1 MAAVISRNDPAFDEA
16 LLDRASVAFG
26 VFDGVHEGHRFIIGE
41 AVNTAREE
49 GRASAVIT
57 FDIDPD
63 EVFAADRLK
72 KLMTNE
78 ARIAKL
84 AELDVDAVVVLPFSR
99 EFAAQSPEDFLD
111 ACFGVGVPSHIHIGS
126 DFHFG
131 RKAAGNVES
140 LRVWGAER
148 GMEVHGH
155 ELVAEGGRPVTA
167 TRIRGL
173 LSEGQARE
181 AADLLGRPYE
191 LSGLVR
197 PGRGEGRDFGFATAN
212 LEVPPEL
219 LAIGEGVYACYAVVD
234 GVRYKAA
241 VNVGIPATFADTAK
255 ENIEVHILDFDQDI
269 YGHGTF
275 AAGIVAASAALA
287 ASAAAAFGASL
298 AVLPAVMRRASA
310 RAASPKG
317 VGWVMFGAT
326 MSPSGTG
333 QPAASA
339 AAATA
344 WGAVVATMTGM
355 PAPRMWAACSPMR
368 GESPATMTAMS
379 SAP

>member
-49 GRASAVIT
+49 G
-57 FDIDPD
+57 PD

-99 EFAAQSPEDFLD
+99 EFAAQSPEDFLN
-111 ACFGVGVPSHIHIGS
+111 ACFGGGVPSHIHIGS

-173 LSEGQARE
+173 LSEGRA
-181 AADLLGRPYE
+181 
-191 LSGLVR
+191 
-197 PGRGEGRDFGFATAN
+197 RGEGRDFGFATAN
-212 LEVPPEL
+212 LEVPPML
-219 LAIGEGVYACYAVVD
+219 LAVGEGVYACYAVVE
-234 GVRYKAA
+234 GARYKAA
-241 VNVGIPATFADTAK
+241 VNVGVPATFADTAK
-255 ENIEVHILDFDQDI
+255 ENIEVHLLDFDENIYGQDI
-269 YGHGTF
+269 EVEF
-275 AAGIVAASAALA
+275 IEWL
-287 ASAAAAFGASL
+287 
-298 AVLPAVMRRASA
+298 R
-310 RAASPKG
+310 
-317 VGWVMFGAT
+317 
-326 MSPSGTG
+326 
-333 QPAASA
+333 
-339 AAATA
+339 
-344 WGAVVATMTGM
+344 
-355 PAPRMWAACSPMR
+355 PMR
-368 GESPATMTAMS
+368 AFESTDELIATVQSNIAWVRENL
-379 SAP
+379 

>member
-111 ACFGVGVPSHIHIGS
+111 ACFGGGVPSHIHIGS

-155 ELVAEGGRPVTA
+155 ELLSEGGRPVTA

-173 LSEGQARE
+173 LSEGRA
-181 AADLLGRPYE
+181 
-191 LSGLVR
+191 
-197 PGRGEGRDFGFATAN
+197 GEGRDFGFATAN
-212 LEVPPEL
+212 LEVPPML
-219 LAIGEGVYACYAVVD
+219 LAVGEGVYACYAVVE
-234 GVRYKAA
+234 GARYKAA
-241 VNVGIPATFADTAK
+241 VNVGVPATFADTAK
-255 ENIEVHILDFDQDI
+255 ENIEVHLLDFDEDI
-269 YGHGTF
+269 YGQDIEVEF
-275 AAGIVAASAALA
+275 IEWL
-287 ASAAAAFGASL
+287 
-298 AVLPAVMRRASA
+298 R
-310 RAASPKG
+310 
-317 VGWVMFGAT
+317 
-326 MSPSGTG
+326 
-333 QPAASA
+333 
-339 AAATA
+339 
-344 WGAVVATMTGM
+344 
-355 PAPRMWAACSPMR
+355 PMR
-368 GESPATMTAMS
+368 AFESTDELIATVQSNIAWVRENL
-379 SAP
+379 

>member
-78 ARIAKL
+78 VRIAKL

-99 EFAAQSPEDFLD
+99 EFAAQSPEDFLN
-111 ACFGVGVPSHIHIGS
+111 ACFGGGVPSHIHIGS

-131 RKAAGNVES
+131 RKASGNVES

-173 LSEGQARE
+173 LAEGEVRP
-181 AADLLGRPYE
+181 AAELLGRPYSVE
-191 LSGLVR
+191 GTVR

-212 LEVPPEL
+212 LEVAPML
-219 LAIGEGVYACYAVVD
+219 LAVGEGVYASYAVVD
-234 GVRYKAA
+234 GARYKAA
-241 VNVGIPATFADTAK
+241 VNVGVAATFADSSTA
-255 ENIEVHILDFDQDI
+255 NIEVHLLDFDADI
-269 YGHGTF
+269 YG
-275 AAGIVAASAALA
+275 
-287 ASAAAAFGASL
+287 
-298 AVLPAVMRRASA
+298 
-310 RAASPKG
+310 
-317 VGWVMFGAT
+317 
-326 MSPSGTG
+326 
-333 QPAASA
+333 QPIEVQFIE
-339 AAATA
+339 
-344 WGAVVATMTGM
+344 WL
-355 PAPRMWAACSPMR
+355 RPMR
-368 GESPATMTAMS
+368 TFDTLEELIATVKGNIAWVRENL
-379 SAP
+379 

>member
-1 MAAVISRNDPAFDEA
+1 MAVVISRNDPAFDEA

-99 EFAAQSPEDFLD
+99 EFAAQSPEDFLN
-111 ACFGVGVPSHIHIGS
+111 ACFGGGVPSHIHIGS

-173 LSEGQARE
+173 LSEGRPRE

-197 PGRGEGRDFGFATAN
+197 PGRGEGRDFG
-212 LEVPPEL
+212 
-219 LAIGEGVYACYAVVD
+219 YACYVIVNGA
-234 GVRYKAA
+234 RYKAA

-255 ENIEVHILDFDQDI
+255 ENIEVHILDFNEDI
-269 YGHGTF
+269 YGQDIEVEF
-275 AAGIVAASAALA
+275 IEWL
-287 ASAAAAFGASL
+287 
-298 AVLPAVMRRASA
+298 R
-310 RAASPKG
+310 
-317 VGWVMFGAT
+317 
-326 MSPSGTG
+326 
-333 QPAASA
+333 
-339 AAATA
+339 
-344 WGAVVATMTGM
+344 
-355 PAPRMWAACSPMR
+355 PMR
-368 GESPATMTAMS
+368 TFESTDELIATVMGNIAWVRENL
-379 SAP
+379 

>member
-1 MAAVISRNDPAFDEA
+1 M
-16 LLDRASVAFG
+16 AFG

-111 ACFGVGVPSHIHIGS
+111 ACFGGGVPSHIHIGS

-167 TRIRGL
+167 TRIRGCWPRA
-173 LSEGQARE
+173 GPAE
-181 AADLLGRPYE
+181 ANRLLGAP
-191 LSGLVR
+191 VR
-197 PGRGEGRDFGFATAN
+197 ADGHGGAGPRRGPRLRLPHREFGRASQLRRRR
-212 LEVPPEL
+212 
-219 LAIGEGVYACYAVVD
+219 GVYACYAQVE
-234 GVRYKAA
+234 GARYKAA
-241 VNVGIPATFADTAK
+241 VNVGVPATFADTAK
-255 ENIEVHILDFDQDI
+255 ENIEVHLLDFNENIYGQDI
-269 YGHGTF
+269 EVEF
-275 AAGIVAASAALA
+275 IEWL
-287 ASAAAAFGASL
+287 
-298 AVLPAVMRRASA
+298 R
-310 RAASPKG
+310 
-317 VGWVMFGAT
+317 
-326 MSPSGTG
+326 
-333 QPAASA
+333 
-339 AAATA
+339 
-344 WGAVVATMTGM
+344 
-355 PAPRMWAACSPMR
+355 PMR
-368 GESPATMTAMS
+368 AFESTDELIATVQSNIAWVRENL
-379 SAP
+379 

>member
-1 MAAVISRNDPAFDEA
+1 MAAVIPRNDLAFDEA

-99 EFAAQSPEDFLD
+99 EFAAQSPEDFLN
-111 ACFGVGVPSHIHIGS
+111 ACFGGGVPSHIHIGS

-131 RKAAGNVES
+131 RKASGNVES

-148 GMEVHGH
+148 MEVHGH

-173 LSEGQARE
+173 LSEGRARE

-197 PGRGEGRDFGFATAN
+197 PGRGEGRDFGFATAK
-212 LEVPPEL
+212 LEVPPML
-219 LAIGEGVYACYAVVD
+219 LAVGEGVYACYAVVN
-234 GVRYKAA
+234 GARYKAA
-241 VNVGIPATFADTAK
+241 VNVGVPATFADTAK
-255 ENIEVHILDFDQDI
+255 ENEKLRE
-269 YGHGTF
+269 
-275 AAGIVAASAALA
+275 ALA
-287 ASAAAAFGASL
+287 QADAGNQETQALVDAVLTAVVLEHGERAMDPDAPETALGWRL
-298 AVLPAVMRRASA
+298 AVPFFSVKEMREKYEIHA
-310 RAASPKG
+310 R
-317 VGWVMFGAT
+317 
-326 MSPSGTG
+326 
-333 QPAASA
+333 
-339 AAATA
+339 
-344 WGAVVATMTGM
+344 
-355 PAPRMWAACSPMR
+355 R
-368 GESPATMTAMS
+368 GEDGKYILGVMERRSDL
-379 SAP
+379 

>member
-1 MAAVISRNDPAFDEA
+1 MAVVISRNDPAFDEA

-99 EFAAQSPEDFLD
+99 EFAAQSPEDFLN
-111 ACFGVGVPSHIHIGS
+111 ACFGGGVPSHIHIGS

-131 RKAAGNVES
+131 KKAAGSVADLEQ
-140 LRVWGAER
+140 WGAAR
-148 GMEVHGH
+148 GMTVHGH
-155 ELVAEGGRPVTA
+155 ELLAEGGRPVTA

-173 LSEGQARE
+173 LAEGEVAP
-181 AADLLGRPYE
+181 AAELLGRPYA
-191 LSGLVR
+191 LSGTVR

-212 LEVPPEL
+212 LEVPAEL
-219 LAIGEGVYACYAVVD
+219 LAVGEGVYACYVLVD
-234 GVRYKAA
+234 GERYKAA
-241 VNVGIPATFADTAK
+241 VNVGVAATFADESTA
-255 ENIEVHILDFDQDI
+255 NIEAHILDFDRDI
-269 YGHGTF
+269 YGQSIQVEFIEWLRPMRTF
-275 AAGIVAASAALA
+275 A
-287 ASAAAAFGASL
+287 SL
-298 AVLPAVMRRASA
+298 EDLIATVESNIT
-310 RAASPKG
+310 
-317 VGWVMFGAT
+317 WV
-326 MSPSGTG
+326 
-333 QPAASA
+333 
-339 AAATA
+339 
-344 WGAVVATMTGM
+344 
-355 PAPRMWAACSPMR
+355 R
-368 GESPATMTAMS
+368 ENL
-379 SAP
+379 

>member
-1 MAAVISRNDPAFDEA
+1 MAVVISRNDPSFDEA

-78 ARIAKL
+78 ARIVKL

-99 EFAAQSPEDFLD
+99 EFAAQSPEDFLN
-111 ACFGVGVPSHIHIGS
+111 ACFGGGVPSHIHIGS

-131 RKAAGNVES
+131 RQGRGAMWRACS
-140 LRVWGAER
+140 RVGALER

-167 TRIRGL
+167 TRIRCL
-173 LSEGQARE
+173 LSEGRPRE

-191 LSGLVR
+191 LSGIVR

-212 LEVPPEL
+212 LEVPPLL
-219 LAIGEGVYACYAVVD
+219 LAVGEGVYACYVI
-234 GVRYKAA
+234 
-241 VNVGIPATFADTAK
+241 VNGAPLQGRR
-255 ENIEVHILDFDQDI
+255 ER
-269 YGHGTF
+269 GHPRHLRRHRQGEHR
-275 AAGIVAASAALA
+275 
-287 ASAAAAFGASL
+287 GAY
-298 AVLPAVMRRASA
+298 
-310 RAASPKG
+310 
-317 VGWVMFGAT
+317 
-326 MSPSGTG
+326 
-333 QPAASA
+333 
-339 AAATA
+339 
-344 WGAVVATMTGM
+344 
-355 PAPRMWAACSPMR
+355 PRFQ
-368 GESPATMTAMS
+368 
-379 SAP
+379 

>member
-111 ACFGVGVPSHIHIGS
+111 ACFGGGVPSHIHIGS

-155 ELVAEGGRPVTA
+155 ELVAEGGRPYPMEKT
-167 TRIRGL
+167 
-173 LSEGQARE
+173 
-181 AADLLGRPYE
+181 
-191 LSGLVR
+191 
-197 PGRGEGRDFGFATAN
+197 PGWQRD
-212 LEVPPEL
+212 
-219 LAIGEGVYACYAVVD
+219 
-234 GVRYKAA
+234 
-241 VNVGIPATFADTAK
+241 
-255 ENIEVHILDFDQDI
+255 
-269 YGHGTF
+269 
-275 AAGIVAASAALA
+275 
-287 ASAAAAFGASL
+287 
-298 AVLPAVMRRASA
+298 
-310 RAASPKG
+310 
-317 VGWVMFGAT
+317 
-326 MSPSGTG
+326 PS
-333 QPAASA
+333 
-339 AAATA
+339 
-344 WGAVVATMTGM
+344 
-355 PAPRMWAACSPMR
+355 
-368 GESPATMTAMS
+368 
-379 SAP
+379 

>member
-111 ACFGVGVPSHIHIGS
+111 ACFGGGVPEAHIHIGS

-155 ELVAEGGRPVTA
+155 ELLSEGGRPVTA

-173 LSEGQARE
+173 LSEGRARE

-197 PGRGEGRDFGFATAN
+197 PGPRRGSR
-212 LEVPPEL
+212 LRL
-219 LAIGEGVYACYAVVD
+219 RHGESGGAAHASRRRRG
-234 GVRYKAA
+234 GVRLLCRSGRRPLQGGRERGRSRY
-241 VNVGIPATFADTAK
+241 
-255 ENIEVHILDFDQDI
+255 LRR
-269 YGHGTF
+269 HG
-275 AAGIVAASAALA
+275 
-287 ASAAAAFGASL
+287 
-298 AVLPAVMRRASA
+298 
-310 RAASPKG
+310 
-317 VGWVMFGAT
+317 
-326 MSPSGTG
+326 
-333 QPAASA
+333 
-339 AAATA
+339 
-344 WGAVVATMTGM
+344 
-355 PAPRMWAACSPMR
+355 
-368 GESPATMTAMS
+368 
-379 SAP
+379 

>member
-49 GRASAVIT
+49 GCASAVIT

-78 ARIAKL
+78 VRIAKL

-99 EFAAQSPEDFLD
+99 EFAAQSPEDFLN
-111 ACFGVGVPSHIHIGS
+111 ACFGGGVPSHIHIGS

-167 TRIRGL
+167 TRIPAFCPRAGP
-173 LSEGQARE
+173 AR
-181 AADLLGRPYE
+181 RP
-191 LSGLVR
+191 
-197 PGRGEGRDFGFATAN
+197 
-212 LEVPPEL
+212 
-219 LAIGEGVYACYAVVD
+219 
-234 GVRYKAA
+234 
-241 VNVGIPATFADTAK
+241 TFW
-255 ENIEVHILDFDQDI
+255 
-269 YGHGTF
+269 
-275 AAGIVAASAALA
+275 
-287 ASAAAAFGASL
+287 GAPTSFR
-298 AVLPAVMRRASA
+298 VSCA
-310 RAASPKG
+310 RAAARAATSASPRRI
-317 VGWVMFGAT
+317 WRCLPCF
-326 MSPSGTG
+326 SPSARGCT
-333 QPAASA
+333 PA
-339 AAATA
+339 
-344 WGAVVATMTGM
+344 M
-355 PAPRMWAACSPMR
+355 P
-368 GESPATMTAMS
+368 
-379 SAP
+379 

>member
-99 EFAAQSPEDFLD
+99 EFAAQSPEDFLN
-111 ACFGVGVPSHIHIGS
+111 ACFGGGVPSHIHIGS

-131 RKAAGNVES
+131 RKASGNVKS

-155 ELVAEGGRPVTA
+155 ELVAEGGCPVTA
-167 TRIRGL
+167 TRI
-173 LSEGQARE
+173 LS
-181 AADLLGRPYE
+181 L
-191 LSGLVR
+191 
-197 PGRGEGRDFGFATAN
+197 
-212 LEVPPEL
+212 
-219 LAIGEGVYACYAVVD
+219 I
-234 GVRYKAA
+234 
-241 VNVGIPATFADTAK
+241 
-255 ENIEVHILDFDQDI
+255 HISEPTR
-269 YGHGTF
+269 H
-275 AAGIVAASAALA
+275 
-287 ASAAAAFGASL
+287 
-298 AVLPAVMRRASA
+298 
-310 RAASPKG
+310 
-317 VGWVMFGAT
+317 
-326 MSPSGTG
+326 
-333 QPAASA
+333 
-339 AAATA
+339 
-344 WGAVVATMTGM
+344 
-355 PAPRMWAACSPMR
+355 
-368 GESPATMTAMS
+368 
-379 SAP
+379 

>member
-1 MAAVISRNDPAFDEA
+1 MAVVISRNDPAFDEA

-99 EFAAQSPEDFLD
+99 EFAAQSPEDFLN
-111 ACFGVGVPSHIHIGS
+111 ACFGGGVPSHIHIGS

-140 LRVWGAER
+140 LRAWGAER

-173 LSEGQARE
+173 LSEGRARE
-181 AADLLGRPYE
+181 AATVWGAP
-191 LSGLVR
+191 
-197 PGRGEGRDFGFATAN
+197 
-212 LEVPPEL
+212 
-219 LAIGEGVYACYAVVD
+219 
-234 GVRYKAA
+234 
-241 VNVGIPATFADTAK
+241 
-255 ENIEVHILDFDQDI
+255 ILWRE
-269 YGHGTF
+269 
-275 AAGIVAASAALA
+275 
-287 ASAAAAFGASL
+287 
-298 AVLPAVMRRASA
+298 PCA
-310 RAASPKG
+310 RAAARAATSASPRRI
-317 VGWVMFGAT
+317 WRCRRSFWPSERASTPAT
-326 MSPSGTG
+326 PWWT
-333 QPAASA
+333 ASA
-339 AAATA
+339 TR
-344 WGAVVATMTGM
+344 
-355 PAPRMWAACSPMR
+355 PP
-368 GESPATMTAMS
+368 
-379 SAP
+379 